1 MNIHIVKE
9 ADGNGISAVYVS
21 TGGVGPY
28 NLQQAVEKAIDAAM
42 DADDYDTFAFVD
54 RYLEENYDNVF
65 RVEHADV
72 ESNHSHAFTTSE
84 F

>member
-9 ADGNGISAVYVS
+9 ADGNGIVAVYVS
-21 TGGVGPY
+21 TSLSPAS
-28 NLQQAVEKAIDAAM
+28 LERAVEKAIDAAM
-42 DADDYDTFAFVD
+42 DADEMDTFAFVD
-54 RYLEENYDNVF
+54 RYLEEHYHNTF

-72 ESNHSHAFTTSE
+72 ESNHSHAFNWSE